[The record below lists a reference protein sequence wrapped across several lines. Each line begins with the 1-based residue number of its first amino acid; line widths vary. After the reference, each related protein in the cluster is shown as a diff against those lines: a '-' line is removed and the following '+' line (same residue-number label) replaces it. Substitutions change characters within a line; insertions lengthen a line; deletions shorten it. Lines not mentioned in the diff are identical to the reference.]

1 MTKYGYIR
9 TLISDVQ
16 ASVDRMSCPRGIAPM
31 QAKSFAPSTNVGHVC
46 ADKQTTF
53 DGTAGILRDEPD
65 WFNYPLTGYYPA

>member
-1 MTKYGYIR
+1 MTKYGSIR

-16 ASVDRMSCPRGIAPM
+16 ASVDRMSYPRGIVSM
-31 QAKSFAPSTNVGHVC
+31 QDKVFAPLTNVGHVC

-53 DGTAGILRDEPD
+53 NGTAGILRDEPD